1 MHNDFL
7 EVGAELG
14 IIGLGLYLSIFI
26 FILIKLYRH
35 FFNNKSDPFIMAL
48 ISFFVV
54 YLVDANINFPFIR
67 ASQQFYLALFLSLT
81 LYVKNISYE
90 DNN

>member
-14 IIGLGLYLSIFI
+14 VLGIVFYLSIFI
-26 FILIKLYRH
+26 FALIKLYRH
-35 FFNNKSDPFIMAL
+35 FLKNKSDPYLMAL
-48 ISFFVV
+48 ISFFIV

-81 LYVKNISYE
+81 LYIKNISYE

>member
-14 IIGLGLYLSIFI
+14 VLGIVFYLSIFI
-26 FILIKLYRH
+26 FALIKLYRH
-35 FFNNKSDPFIMAL
+35 FLKNKSDPYLMAL
-48 ISFFVV
+48 ISFFIV

-67 ASQQFYLALFLSLT
+67 ASQQFYLALFLALT
-81 LYVKNISYE
+81 LYIKNISHE
-90 DNN
+90 NNN